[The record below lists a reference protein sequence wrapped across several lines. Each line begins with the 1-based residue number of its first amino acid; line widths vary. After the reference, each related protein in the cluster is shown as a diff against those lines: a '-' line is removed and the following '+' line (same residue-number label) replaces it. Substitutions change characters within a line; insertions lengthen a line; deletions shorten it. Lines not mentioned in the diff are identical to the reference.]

1 MRPLKRQGRR
11 SQHCGPTDNPK
22 DSELFHDRT
31 SILIIVRLMN
41 TTRST
46 VRSVCPQTET
56 RRYTSTES
64 ALCQSF
70 LLATLGHAGPIQM
83 DLGVT
88 PLMYRISRGQ
98 AVALLNGR
106 RACRADLNV
115 GNRASDGGCG
125 EQKSRDDR
133 CQPELQM
140 SQLQGLR
147 RRQKRVCD
155 RNHILVA

>member
-1 MRPLKRQGRR
+1 MRPLKRERRR

-22 DSELFHDRT
+22 YSELFHDRT

-46 VRSVCPQTET
+46 VRSVCPQTEN
-56 RRYTSTES
+56 RRYTSTEP

-88 PLMYRISRGQ
+88 PLMYRISCGQ

-115 GNRASDGGCG
+115 GSRASDGGRG
-125 EQKSRDDR
+125 EQKRRDGG
-133 CQPELQM
+133 QPELRR
-140 SQLQGLR
+140 GLGE
-147 RRQKRVCD
+147 
-155 RNHILVA
+155 

>member
-22 DSELFHDRT
+22 YSELFHDRT

-46 VRSVCPQTET
+46 AHSVCPQTEN
-56 RRYTSTES
+56 RRYTSTEP

-88 PLMYRISRGQ
+88 PLMYRISCGQ
-98 AVALLNGR
+98 AIALLNGR

-115 GNRASDGGCG
+115 SNSASDGGRG
-125 EQKSRDDR
+125 EQKSRDGR
-133 CQPELQM
+133 CQPELRR
-140 SQLQGLR
+140 GLGE
-147 RRQKRVCD
+147 
-155 RNHILVA
+155 